1 LLVTIQGTN
10 RAVEMAVPADIPLG
24 SVMASIVEGCEGA
37 VTGSAAELEG
47 WHLASLEGQILNPRA
62 SLIESGIGEGS
73 VLQLRRHQFQDLGP
87 EPEPAG
93 PAEAPEYAPPAA
105 ETPTLAEAPP
115 GAPGQAPLPAPI
127 PFGRRLR
134 AVAGALV
141 TIAPDR
147 SHAEPTEEAPASA
160 RRLSVKAPMSPI
172 ERAQAAWAA
181 GDYLRR
187 LDSVIAAPRLNQCVT
202 IAVVSPKGGVG
213 KTTTSI
219 MLGTLLAM
227 VRSDRVV
234 ALDTN
239 PDHGTLGRSLA
250 PEHAVFVD
258 DLLSVVDQ
266 PALTVSMLDRFLARA
281 PHGMLVLPAPI
292 EPERMD
298 LLDGDAYQRV
308 IQRLQEMV
316 NILVLDCGAGMRD
329 SVTRTALANA
339 DQVVLVS
346 DADPAT
352 ASLVADVA
360 RRMPESASY
369 ALVIN
374 KLPRHGSRLNL
385 EHLSEDVPGARALI
399 KIEADGEA
407 AARLAVGEFTWETS
421 PAEWQVAV
429 RELAAH
435 LAADW
440 EGLGR
445 TA

>member
-1 LLVTIQGTN
+1 MTIQGTN

-24 SVMASIVEGCEGA
+24 GVMASVVEGCEGA
-37 VTGSAAELEG
+37 TIGSAAELEE
-47 WHLASLEGQILNPRA
+47 WRLTSLDGQILNPRA
-62 SLIESGIGEGS
+62 SLMEAGVGEGA
-73 VLQLRRHQFQDLGP
+73 VLALRRYQFQEQGAAPVPMPTVGP
-87 EPEPAG
+87 SSDSDAG
-93 PAEAPEYAPPAA
+93 PFEEPVA
-105 ETPTLAEAPP
+105 TP
-115 GAPGQAPLPAPI
+115 PGQAPLPAPI
-127 PFGRRLR
+127 SFGRRLR
-134 AVAGALV
+134 SMAGAFV
-141 TIAPDR
+141 A
-147 SHAEPTEEAPASA
+147 AEPERWDASETHPGAPGSA
-160 RRLSVKAPMSPI
+160 RRLSVKAPLSPI

-181 GDYLRR
+181 GDYQRR

-250 PEHAVFVD
+250 PEHSVFVD
-258 DLLSVVDQ
+258 DLLGVVDQ

-281 PHGMLVLPAPI
+281 PHGMLVLPAPT

-298 LLDGDAYQRV
+298 LLDGEAYEKV
-308 IQRLQEMV
+308 IHRLQEMV

-360 RRMPESASY
+360 RRMPESTSF

-385 EHLSEDVPGARALI
+385 EHLTEDVPGARGLV

-407 AARLAVGEFTWETS
+407 AARLSVGEFSWETS

-440 EGLGR
+440 ESLGR